1 VDTPS
6 AVWNTIRKSGGAVR
20 AADRAGLAGAALR
33 YDASPPLHERIVMTP
48 FRISLL
54 CLAATVAA
62 GAQAAKRTAAGAVSA
77 NLAAD
82 YRIGKTD
89 LPNDY
94 GWCVD
99 YGKGGIPP
107 HLTDARRTSGGG
119 TFIVSVRLKGSAA
132 SQTPTPDRIEVASS
146 YPNEQSLTFAPYPGI
161 EQKSDFLVLSS
172 RVTAQ
177 RITLRNK
184 GTKPAVFT
192 ITPVAS
198 DEGVGFSRRRYR
210 GGEGSVSTQR
220 EGARPQFVTL
230 AMPGAS
236 SFSASEDTGA
246 AAAARSAG
254 GALANSVP
262 MAALSVIP
270 SASFTNPGDS
280 VAAPLLAAGARGD
293 RRWTAWNSRHPSDW
307 YQVDFD
313 KTRTVRAVT
322 LRLFVDNEGCW
333 PPTAIGVE
341 QWNGSAFE
349 PVAHPDADPIPSD
362 GRPMTIRFD
371 ETTTSKIRVVMT
383 WRGSGLYGGLRSF
396 QTDPPLP
403 ALASRSTLALRR
415 TLTVAPGKSASFVVT
430 LTTAPTND
438 ASPPLSAAAF
448 EDAMRRTAK
457 VNETSKRLAIGDPV
471 IDPLIQQ
478 QINLVA
484 QTVIGPQGRFDSPS
498 FVFTRGGMHH
508 PGWTEDHQHA
518 HEGLA
523 YIPLATTDPHALRG
537 ILRSFFSEQAADGRV
552 PYETSITGPGGDIAT
567 FPSLSLLTWRLYKA
581 TGDKGVL
588 KEFIPKLKAF
598 NAWWYANRR
607 DAPTGLFWWGSFES
621 TRDGA
626 NPEDLRGPKLGLPH
640 GHADTV
646 NPDLTALIYAD
657 NRLIAN
663 MADALGDKAGAARYR
678 TRAADLKR
686 ALEFLW
692 DDKAANYQY
701 RAKSSV
707 QPDQRWVKIV
717 DVGSLL
723 PLWAGM
729 VDAPRAK
736 RIIETHLLNPKEMW
750 RKNGIPSLSAAE
762 PEYTAAA
769 TSSNWN
775 GQLWIQWNTLFVDAL
790 LQYGYTKQAN
800 ELARRVAA
808 MQAAMLKT
816 HKHFFECYSAD
827 NLVHTNAI
835 YDYNW
840 GGGNIQSFM
849 DIAAAKRNG
858 GKFSIYK

>member
-1 VDTPS
+1 M
-6 AVWNTIRKSGGAVR
+6 
-20 AADRAGLAGAALR
+20 
-33 YDASPPLHERIVMTP
+33 MTP
-48 FRISLL
+48 FRISLH
-54 CLAATVAA
+54 CLAAALAA
-62 GAQAAKRTAAGAVSA
+62 GPDDAVPTAAGAISA

-99 YGKGGIPP
+99 YGMGEIPP
-107 HLTDARRTSGGG
+107 HLTDARRSPGGG
-119 TFIVSVRLKGSAA
+119 IFRVGVRREGSPA
-132 SQTPTPDRIEVASS
+132 SSTPSPNRIEVVSS
-146 YPNEQSLTFAPYPGI
+146 YPNEQSLKFAPYPGI
-161 EQKSDFLVLSS
+161 EQQTDFLVLSS

-177 RITLRNK
+177 RITLWNK
-184 GTKPAVFT
+184 GNKPARFT

-198 DEGVGFSRRRYR
+198 DAGVAFSRRGYR
-210 GGEGSVSTQR
+210 AGEASVSTQR
-220 EGARPQFVTL
+220 EGGRPQFITL
-230 AMPGAS
+230 AMPGAT
-236 SFSASEDTGA
+236 SFSASEATGA
-246 AAAARSAG
+246 ATAALPA
-254 GALANSVP
+254 GALANTVP
-262 MAALSVIP
+262 EASLSVIP
-270 SASFTNPGDS
+270 SASFTYSGDS
-280 VAAPLLAAGARGD
+280 AAAPLLPAATRGD
-293 RRWTAWNSRHPSDW
+293 RRWTAWNSGHPSDW
-307 YQVDFD
+307 YQLDFD
-313 KTRTVRAVT
+313 KPRPVRAVT
-322 LRLFVDNEGCW
+322 LELFVDKEGCW
-333 PPTAIGVE
+333 PPTAIHVE

-349 PVAHPDADPIPSD
+349 PVAHPDADPIPD
-362 GRPMTIRFD
+362 DERPMTIRFD

-396 QTDPPLP
+396 RTDPPLP
-403 ALASRSTLALRR
+403 PLANDSTLALRR

-430 LTTAPTND
+430 LTTAPQD
-438 ASPPLSAAAF
+438 SAAPPLSDAAF

-457 VNETSKRLAIGDPV
+457 VNETSKRLAIGDPL

-508 PGWTEDHQHA
+508 PGWTENHQHA

-523 YIPLATTDPHALRG
+523 YIPLATTDPNALRG

-640 GHADTV
+640 GHEDTV

-663 MADALGDKAGAARYR
+663 MAEALGDKTGAARYR
-678 TRAADLKR
+678 TRAANLKR

-701 RAKSSV
+701 RA
-707 QPDQRWVKIV
+707 
-717 DVGSLL
+717 
-723 PLWAGM
+723 
-729 VDAPRAK
+729 
-736 RIIETHLLNPKEMW
+736 
-750 RKNGIPSLSAAE
+750 
-762 PEYTAAA
+762 
-769 TSSNWN
+769 
-775 GQLWIQWNTLFVDAL
+775 
-790 LQYGYTKQAN
+790 
-800 ELARRVAA
+800 
-808 MQAAMLKT
+808 
-816 HKHFFECYSAD
+816 
-827 NLVHTNAI
+827 
-835 YDYNW
+835 
-840 GGGNIQSFM
+840 
-849 DIAAAKRNG
+849 
-858 GKFSIYK
+858 